1 MVTEETPFQPEGDAT
16 SDIQVAPQDN
26 TAGTSQSELDIPAT
40 APDIGSGGQTQAG
53 GAVADGTVTDQR
65 TYSENEWRKFQSSTD
80 KKIADLET
88 QNKTLQEQS
97 SKVQADYDNTA
108 LDQQVGSLQQNLT
121 QQYIQQQG
129 MDEQVA
135 VQMAQRDAQN
145 LKAQYLG
152 AKENERQREMI
163 NQQQTQ
169 LGNQVKMARAYELS
183 VTHKVPME
191 GLMTFD
197 KPEQMEAHAK
207 MISEN
212 NRLKGQVQGNTP
224 AQNYSAGTPQPDVAP
239 TDAEAIIDRYNTG
252 DSGITTDMAREA
264 AKKLGYEL

>member
-16 SDIQVAPQDN
+16 SDLQVAPQDS
-26 TAGTSQSELDIPAT
+26 TAGAFQPEVDIPAT
-40 APDIGSGGQTQAG
+40 APDIGSGGQTEAG
-53 GAVADGTVTDQR
+53 GAVADGTVTDPR

-80 KKIADLET
+80 KQISDLEA

-97 SKVQADYDNTA
+97 QTF
-108 LDQQVGSLQQNLT
+108 QQQSQNATLEQDIIQLQQGLT
-121 QQYIQQQG
+121 QQFMQG
-129 MDEQVA
+129 GMEEQVA
-135 VQMAQRDAQN
+135 AQQAQQQAQLLGRMYMTEQN
-145 LKAQYLG
+145 L
-152 AKENERQREMI
+152 RQQQDQ
-163 NQQQTQ
+163 NKQQQTQ

-183 VTHKVPME
+183 VTHKIPME

-224 AQNYSAGTPQPDVAP
+224 AQNYSAGTPQPDIAP